1 MYYEEIILKNGT
13 SREVAILPE
22 IEINFKENKFHI
34 FIAYFIPYTN
44 VMIKVDNKPRIA
56 REILKGTFK
65 FSSDYKTIEINNT
78 KYDVADFY
86 NKTIIA
92 KNDEKTISMIIL
104 HLLYDKSW
112 KEIIEYATLKGLK
125 KKE

>member
-1 MYYEEIILKNGT
+1 MYFEEIILKNGK
-13 SREVAILPE
+13 RKEAAILPE
-22 IEINFKENKFHI
+22 IEINIKENKFHI

-44 VMIKVDNKPRIA
+44 VMIKVDNKPKIA

-65 FSSDYKTIEINNT
+65 FSPDYKTIEINDT

-86 NKTIIA
+86 NKTMIA
-92 KNDEKTISMIIL
+92 KNDEKTVSMIIL
-104 HLLYDKSW
+104 YLLYDKSW

-125 KKE
+125 RR

>member
-1 MYYEEIILKNGT
+1 MYYEEIVLENGN
-13 SREVAILPE
+13 RKEAAILPE
-22 IEINFKENKFHI
+22 IEINFEENKFHL
-34 FIAYFIPYTN
+34 FIAYFIPFTN
-44 VMIKVDNKPRIA
+44 VAVKDDDKPKIA

-65 FSSDYKTIEINNT
+65 FSPDYKTIEINNT

-86 NKTIIA
+86 NKTMIA
-92 KNDEKTISMIIL
+92 KNDEKTVSMIIL

-125 KKE
+125 KR